1 VTPRPGAS
9 VIVRVDVLPL
19 VLEARR
25 VVVAE
30 VIGGYHGQAQLGRW
44 WLPSGLLADGE
55 QPGEAAARIMR
66 DQLGLGLEGA
76 VIVGARHARVGPEW
90 HLALVVAG
98 EVSGDAPDPR
108 PPVSGY
114 AARTLGELPDQLGFW
129 HRDDAA
135 VLVARYER
143 LRG

>member
-1 VTPRPGAS
+1 
-9 VIVRVDVLPL
+9 VIVRIDALPI

-44 WLPSGLLADGE
+44 WLPSGLLGEGE
-55 QPGEAAARIMR
+55 QPGDAAIRIVK
-66 DQLGLGLEGA
+66 DQLGLELEGA
-76 VIVGARHARVGPEW
+76 VVVGTRQARVGEAW

-98 EVSGDAPDPR
+98 AAGGEPAPHH
-108 PPVSGY
+108 PVSGF
-114 AARTLGELPDQLGFW
+114 AARTLAELPDQIGFW
-129 HRDDAA
+129 HRDDVT
-135 VLVARYER
+135 VLVSRYER